1 MLLIILLATAA
12 FGLAAAAG
20 FFSVVGLATTYA
32 GSFIAVAA
40 LGSAIEFGKLV
51 AVSFLYRFWDTLQ
64 TGFKAV
70 LTVMIIIVMVIT
82 SLGVFGFLAN
92 ANQTDMVGLKQTI
105 ATQQLLIDEETRLA
119 ARKLQID
126 QQIAQLKSDDV
137 QGRIRL
143 NRQFNS
149 EIKEINTRLP
159 QITKEKSALA
169 ISQVKQQ
176 ADVGPLVYLAKSL
189 GLEID
194 IATTWFTLLLVAV
207 LDPLAVMLTL
217 CTNIAIAARQTKPAT
232 LEPVAPAL
240 VVDQPVEVPAVVAPQ
255 PEDLSSSRVIEKVVV
270 ALIGNGREPPPDE
283 IEAEPLLVP
292 EIPTPLAVTE
302 ESEKIVEDHQMAL
315 NFTLEPEDS
324 ADSLMELVHV
334 AQGPQPVTDTVG
346 VEQNTFGQPNRAAW
360 DNFAVLSNDMAN
372 NRGAAGQEEFKQH
385 LAQLR
390 AYVDEL
396 DTRTESISEDEIAL
410 RSRILAFINRHQST

>member
-1 MLLIILLATAA
+1 MPLIILLAAAA
-12 FGLAAAAG
+12 FGLATAAG

-32 GSFIAVAA
+32 GSFVAVAA

-51 AVSFLYRFWDTLQ
+51 AVSFLYRFWDKLQ
-64 TGFKAV
+64 TSFKAV
-70 LTVMIIIVMVIT
+70 LTAMIIVVMIIT

-92 ANQTDMVGLKQTI
+92 ANQTDMVGLKQTV

-137 QGRIRL
+137 QGRVRL
-143 NRQFNS
+143 NRQFSS
-149 EIKEINTRLP
+149 EIKEINIRLP
-159 QITKEKSALA
+159 QIAKEKSALA
-169 ISQVKQQ
+169 IAQVKQQ

-217 CTNIAIAARQTKPAT
+217 CTNIAITARQTKPAT
-232 LEPVAPAL
+232 PEPIAPTLAT
-240 VVDQPVEVPAVVAPQ
+240 DQPVDVPVVDNSQ
-255 PEDLSSSRVIEKVVV
+255 PVDESSSTAIEKVVV
-270 ALIGNGREPPPDE
+270 ALIGNGREPPPDQV
-283 IEAEPLLVP
+283 EADLLHVP
-292 EIPTPLAVTE
+292 EIPTPPAATE
-302 ESEKIVEDHQMAL
+302 ELEKIVEDQQMAL

-334 AQGPQPVTDTVG
+334 AQGPQPVVDTVG

-360 DNFAVLSNDMAN
+360 DNFAVLSNDMVN
-372 NRGAAGQEEFKQH
+372 NRGAADQDEFKQH

-396 DTRTESISEDEIAL
+396 DARTDSISEDETAL
-410 RSRILAFINRHQST
+410 RSRILTFINRHQST